1 MKSMTKF
8 NLTTSLPASSFLLP
22 ALLASSLLLTAC
34 VGKSDYDFKQ
44 AVTAA
49 PAQPPPHG
57 PVFDPAKGKIPTTND
72 LLFKGSKDGTLN
84 IPNDADKDGKPDN
97 PIIAQ
102 INQLDGFSTTNP
114 ITVDFGMEV
123 DPATLGDGVKVFQ
136 VTKNPKTGAVVLV
149 IRELTEKEIV
159 IVQTADKKLAI
170 VPKLPLA
177 GSSSYMVLLTNAI
190 KDKAGKKAE
199 TPAPYFLAKGSA
211 PLTGGNYEAL
221 EPLRALINNMEAKA
235 IEFDNTIAKDNI
247 IMSWSFTTQSINDVL
262 EELSTNAKAGAI
274 LVVPTGKTTKDIKS
288 ALPGYANISIGTLEV
303 PYYLQMPSAANP
315 VAPLTEYWKGIGGS
329 ALTRFNKTP
338 IENAKLTIPVMMTT
352 PNSGADI
359 KDPSN
364 GNVVGTVPAMPAGG
378 WPLVIYQ
385 HGITRMRTDVL
396 GYADS
401 LSAAGFAVI
410 AIDLPL
416 HGIPKFLDDKQ
427 TVPNPFHAGNTQ
439 LPKVVEPSFDVD
451 YINNSTKAAG
461 QDGVPD
467 ESGTHFMNLKSL
479 LTSRDNIR
487 QGVSNLLVL
496 RRSIENLPNIDA
508 SKVGFIA
515 HSLGGIVAVPYLA
528 VEKKSMASSLVASGA
543 GIRNILLESDP
554 FGIEVKAGL
563 KANGI
568 EGEKFDA
575 FMYAA
580 QFILE
585 SADPV
590 NYAADAAQTHP
601 IHIIEIAGDK
611 VVVNK
616 TTEALAGLMQ
626 AKSVS
631 ATTTAI
637 SAGKP
642 GIVRFTVGNHSS
654 VLDPTRGGN
663 FLNVYSEIHRQ
674 LAAFQLSSGT
684 TINISDSSIIKQ

>member
-1 MKSMTKF
+1 MQSITKH
-8 NLTTSLPASSFLLP
+8 NLITPLSVSSFLIAS
-22 ALLASSLLLTAC
+22 ALLLSGC
-34 VGKSDYDFKQ
+34 VGKSDYDFNQ
-44 AVTAA
+44 AATGT
-49 PAQPPPHG
+49 PAQPPHG

-97 PIIAQ
+97 PVIAQ

-114 ITVDFGMEV
+114 ITINFGMEV

-136 VTKNPKTGAVVLV
+136 VTKDPKTGAVISV
-149 IRELTEKEIV
+149 IRELSGDEIAV
-159 IVQTADKKLAI
+159 VQTADKKLAI

-177 GSSSYMVLLTNAI
+177 GNSSYMVLLTNAI
-190 KDKAGKKAE
+190 KDKSGKKAE
-199 TPAPYFLAKGSA
+199 TPPAYFLAKGSA
-211 PLTGGNYEAL
+211 PLTGNNYEAL

-235 IEFDNTIAKDNI
+235 IEFDNTIVKDNI

-262 EELSTNAKAGAI
+262 KELANNAKAGAI
-274 LVVPTGKTTKDIKS
+274 LVVPTGKTTNEINA
-288 ALPGYANISIGTLEV
+288 ALPGYANISIGALEV
-303 PYYLQMPSAANP
+303 PYYLQIPSATNP
-315 VAPLTEYWKGIGGS
+315 TAPLTAYWKGIGGS
-329 ALTRFNKTP
+329 ALTRFNKSP
-338 IENAKLTIPVMMTT
+338 VENTKLTIPIMMTT
-352 PNSGADI
+352 PNAGADI
-359 KDPSN
+359 KDPAS
-364 GNVVGTVPAMPAGG
+364 GNVVGTVPTMPANG

-427 TVPNPFHAGNTQ
+427 TDPNPFHAANTQ

-461 QDGVPD
+461 PDGVPD

-528 VEKKSMASSLVASGA
+528 VEDKKTPSSLIAAGA
-543 GIRNILLESDP
+543 GIRNMLLESDP
-554 FGIEVKAGL
+554 FGLQIKAGL

-568 EGEKFDA
+568 EGEKYDA
-575 FMYAA
+575 FMYAT

-585 SADPV
+585 SADPI

-601 IHIIEIAGDK
+601 IHLIEMIGDK

-626 AKSVS
+626 AKTVS
-631 ATTTAI
+631 ATALDI
-637 SAGKP
+637 SEGKP
-642 GIVRFTVGNHSS
+642 GIVRFTKGIHST
-654 VLDPTRGGN
+654 VLAPTRGGN
-663 FLNVYSEIHRQ
+663 FLNVYSEIHSQ
-674 LAAFQLSSGT
+674 LAAFQVTQGT
-684 TINISDSSIIKQ
+684 IIKITNSSIIKQ

>member
-1 MKSMTKF
+1 MKFITKF
-8 NLTTSLPASSFLLP
+8 NLTPSLSSSSFLLP
-22 ALLASSLLLTAC
+22 VLLASSLLLTAC
-34 VGKSDYDFKQ
+34 VGKSDYDFNQ
-44 AVTAA
+44 TVTGT
-49 PAQPPPHG
+49 PAQPPHG

-114 ITVDFGMEV
+114 ITIDFAMEI
-123 DPATLGDGVKVFQ
+123 DPATLGAGVKVFQ
-136 VTKNPKTGAVVLV
+136 ILKDPKTGLVTSVV
-149 IRELTEKEIV
+149 RELSNAEIIAV
-159 IVQTADKKLAI
+159 PTADKKLAI

-235 IEFDNTIAKDNI
+235 IEFDNTIAKDSI

-262 EELSTNAKAGAI
+262 EELAKNAKAGNI
-274 LVVPTGKTTKDIKS
+274 LIVPTGKTTKDIPDKK
-288 ALPGYANISIGTLEV
+288 LPGYANISIGTLEI
-303 PYYLQMPSAANP
+303 PYYLQVPSATNP
-315 VAPLTEYWKGIGGS
+315 IAPLTEYWKGIGGS
-329 ALTRFNKTP
+329 ALTRFNKSP
-338 IENAKLTIPVMMTT
+338 VENTKLTIPVMMTT
-352 PNSGADI
+352 PNAGADI
-359 KDPSN
+359 KDPTT
-364 GNVVGTVPAMPAGG
+364 GNVVGTVPAMPANG

-427 TVPNPFHAGNTQ
+427 TVPNPFHAANTQ
-439 LPKVVEPSFDVD
+439 LPNDVEPSFDVD
-451 YINNSTKAAG
+451 YINNSTQAAG
-461 QDGVPD
+461 PDGVPD

-496 RRSIENLPNIDA
+496 RRSIENLPNIDS

-528 VEKKSMASSLVASGA
+528 VEDKPTPSSLIAAGA
-543 GIRNILLESDP
+543 GIRNMLLESDP
-554 FGIEVKAGL
+554 FGLQIKAGL

-568 EGEKFDA
+568 EGEKYDA
-575 FMYAA
+575 FMYAT

-585 SADPV
+585 SADPI
-590 NYAADAAQTHP
+590 NYAADAAQIHP
-601 IHIIEIAGDK
+601 IHLIEIIGDK

-626 AKSVS
+626 AKTVS
-631 ATTTAI
+631 ATVTDIT
-637 SAGKP
+637 AGKP
-642 GIVRFTVGNHSS
+642 GIVRFTEGNHSS

-674 LAAFQLSSGT
+674 LAVFQATQGT
-684 TINISDSSIIKQ
+684 TIKVTDNSIIKQ